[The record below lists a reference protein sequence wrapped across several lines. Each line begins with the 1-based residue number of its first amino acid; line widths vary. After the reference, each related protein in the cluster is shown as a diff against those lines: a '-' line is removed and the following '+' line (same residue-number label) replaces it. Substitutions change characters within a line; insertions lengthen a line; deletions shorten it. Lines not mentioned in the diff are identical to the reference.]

1 MQHPVVAGKA
11 TMDSLSR
18 VPRLFPGRE
27 LWDVDHP
34 VIQVTNLEK
43 VAQGAQN
50 QIYQSMQENKPL
62 QHYQKNFHGDSWG
75 GE

>member
-1 MQHPVVAGKA
+1 MVTGEA
-11 TMDSLSR
+11 TMDSLSC

-27 LWDVDHP
+27 LRDVDHLL
-34 VIQVTNLEK
+34 IQATNLEK

-62 QHYQKNFHGDSWG
+62 QHYQKNFHGDSWN

>member
-1 MQHPVVAGKA
+1 MVAGKA

-50 QIYQSMQENKPL
+50 QIYQSMQENK